1 MLKPNEGNKYVFKII
16 NFKSAYLPSYDEVA
30 YLLHL
35 PNNFRGIIDYAQSF
49 YEAKLPV
56 SKSSISTLSTK
67 GIGKPTF
74 KKIENWFCPCHLV
87 LSTFLTPNFSRK
99 IIKL

>member
-49 YEAKLPV
+49 LKL
-56 SKSSISTLSTK
+56 
-67 GIGKPTF
+67 
-74 KKIENWFCPCHLV
+74 NYQ
-87 LSTFLTPNFSRK
+87 
-99 IIKL
+99 